1 MAMHKGLLMVVSGPS
16 GVGKG
21 TLLKKIK
28 NDPSLNL
35 AYSISMTTR
44 KPREGEQDGVDYYF
58 VSRDQFEKAVEEGQ
72 MLEHAQFVDNCY
84 GTPKKPVEKL
94 LADGRNVLLE
104 IECDGAGQVM
114 KAAPDCFSVFIL
126 PPSIEE
132 LQSRLEGRQSEDA
145 ATIARRVEKA
155 KGEMS
160 LASQFGH
167 RVIND
172 DRERAENE
180 LHTLIHDA
188 IEENGT
194 LTAV

>member
-1 MAMHKGLLMVVSGPS
+1 MNKGLLMVVSGPS

-28 NDPSLNL
+28 EDPSLNL

-72 MLEHAQFVDNCY
+72 MLEHAQFVGNCY

-94 LADGRNVLLE
+94 LEDGRNVLLE

-132 LQSRLEGRQSEDA
+132 LQNRLEGRQSEDA
-145 ATIARRVEKA
+145 ATIAKRVEKA
-155 KGEMS
+155 KGEMA
-160 LASQFGH
+160 LAPQFGH
-167 RVIND
+167 QVVND
-172 DRERAENE
+172 DRKRAEDE
-180 LHTLIHDA
+180 LHALIYNA

-194 LTAV
+194 LAAE

>member
-1 MAMHKGLLMVVSGPS
+1 MVVSGPS

-28 NDPSLNL
+28 EDPSLNL

-72 MLEHAQFVDNCY
+72 MLEHAQFVGNCY

-94 LADGRNVLLE
+94 LEDGRNVLLE

-132 LQSRLEGRQSEDA
+132 LQNRLEGRQSEDA
-145 ATIARRVEKA
+145 ATIAKRVEKA
-155 KGEMS
+155 KGEMA
-160 LASQFGH
+160 LAPQFGH
-167 RVIND
+167 QVVND
-172 DRERAENE
+172 DRKRAEDE
-180 LHTLIHDA
+180 LHALIYNA

-194 LTAV
+194 LAAE